1 MWDVPE
7 RYQACDFS
15 LYVLLLYTAEKNRGA
30 AYLSIPPTRCCG
42 KFAAGCSACQE
53 ARCLD
58 RRYREKEECHPRRN
72 TL

>member
-7 RYQACDFS
+7 RY
-15 LYVLLLYTAEKNRGA
+15 A
-30 AYLSIPPTRCCG
+30 AAGNPSGRTNTVSG
-42 KFAAGCSACQE
+42 KLAAGCSVRQE

>member
-30 AYLSIPPTRCCG
+30 AYLSGTSHGVSG
-42 KFAAGCSACQE
+42 KLAAGCSVRQE